1 MTHRGTRSQTAKIRR
16 IIRTF
21 VRHQEYRCS
30 IWVETVCR
38 TSRIDVLTHLE
49 ANFPEQYEGFDP
61 SQIPDYV
68 EKGIVL
74 TDSRGRGALQ
84 K

>member
-1 MTHRGTRSQTAKIRR
+1 MPNRNQSKNAKIRH

-21 VRHQEYRCS
+21 VRQEQYDDYLL
-30 IWVETVCR
+30 VETVCQN
-38 TSRIDVLTHLE
+38 SREDVYKHLE
-49 ANFPEQYEGFDP
+49 TNYPEKCEGLKP

-74 TDSRGRGALQ
+74 TDSRGRGAFQ